1 MLFRSD
7 RTQCYHIDT
16 VVIPSN
22 RITIN
27 IAGTPVQ
34 SSPES
39 TAGLGF
45 NPNQWIS
52 QWSSSSNLSI
62 DATISNISGGH
73 YVDEVEESS
82 ILLGGIVFPLSVI
95 RDDTNQTLTVRFDA
109 ADAVKSLG
117 SLPPSVNYEPFTVYP
132 KIQFLIENE
141 LFTSQA
147 PVTVIANPNT
157 GTLIVQADKHIVGS
171 GPKPPVNKIPIAG
184 METRVYDKRQGSC
197 AASKGI
203 SWQNYP
209 AIWSGCETV
218 ATGTTN
224 TSLGQVTFILNPGN
238 YLVIGTYTAV
248 DPDIYPGV
256 SVGSITAG
264 SIVTKYLQVIQNAQ
278 NNLVPAKYT
287 KLTGS
292 ELLIIEPEYIEWDS
306 TQELYPF
313 VFSSVGDWGVTTA
326 VSPPE
331 GFVTDYKNL
340 ATDVTNTEKAL
351 QFTITDIGS
360 KWVPT
365 GVNFTIKHKGKTTKI
380 ADKIGIKLA
389 PHLAKQKGIS
399 VFGE

>member
-1 MLFRSD
+1 
-7 RTQCYHIDT
+7 
-16 VVIPSN
+16 
-22 RITIN
+22 
-27 IAGTPVQ
+27 
-34 SSPES
+34 
-39 TAGLGF
+39 
-45 NPNQWIS
+45 
-52 QWSSSSNLSI
+52 
-62 DATISNISGGH
+62 
-73 YVDEVEESS
+73 
-82 ILLGGIVFPLSVI
+82 
-95 RDDTNQTLTVRFDA
+95 
-109 ADAVKSLG
+109 
-117 SLPPSVNYEPFTVYP
+117 
-132 KIQFLIENE
+132 
-141 LFTSQA
+141 
-147 PVTVIANPNT
+147 
-157 GTLIVQADKHIVGS
+157 
-171 GPKPPVNKIPIAG
+171 
-184 METRVYDKRQGSC
+184 
-197 AASKGI
+197 
-203 SWQNYP
+203 
-209 AIWSGCETV
+209 
-218 ATGTTN
+218 
-224 TSLGQVTFILNPGN
+224 
-238 YLVIGTYTAV
+238 
-248 DPDIYPGV
+248 
-256 SVGSITAG
+256 VGSITAG